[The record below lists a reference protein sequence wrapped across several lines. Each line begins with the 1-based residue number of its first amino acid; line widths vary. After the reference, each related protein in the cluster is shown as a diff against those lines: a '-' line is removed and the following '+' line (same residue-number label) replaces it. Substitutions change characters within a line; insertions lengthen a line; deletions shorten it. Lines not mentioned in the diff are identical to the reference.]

1 MAVPD
6 DFRTARFV
14 SASFSYRALSIN
26 SVVIF
31 QSQMRNELFS
41 AQVTQGV
48 L

>member
-14 SASFSYRALSIN
+14 STNLLVNDSI

-31 QSQMRNELFS
+31 QSQMCNEFFS
-41 AQVTQGV
+41 TQVAQGV